1 MRARSVIVG
10 LLALLLLPSLA
21 AAQQTAED
29 SLRLELVRSRGFI
42 RAAETQLTKVLGL
55 VDRAP
60 PEPVPPVVMDWRT
73 GEWEFLAGGYYV
85 TLDLDA
91 STARLAGVVAP
102 VSATFDGDSMHVRLT
117 VPGYDAGVLSVEHAE
132 GRMIGTVQW
141 QDSIRPASAQR
152 PSLEVV
158 QRLEQGDCTFAL
170 FTDGSYGVAPNTA
183 ECHQAL
189 DSHAGP
195 LRYVA
200 REYVE

>member
-1 MRARSVIVG
+1 MRSCSVILMALV
-10 LLALLLLPSLA
+10 LALIPTTLS
-21 AAQQTAED
+21 AQQTVED

-42 RAAETQLTKVLGL
+42 RAAETQLSKVLGL

-60 PEPVPPVVMDWRT
+60 PEPGPPVVMDWRT

-91 STARLAGVVAP
+91 STARLAGIVAP

-141 QDSIRPASAQR
+141 QDSIRPASGQR
-152 PSLEVV
+152 TGLQVV

-170 FTDGSYGVAPNTA
+170 YTDGSWGVSPNTA